1 MDKSLVISS
10 IKFRDMNKEIEVYQN
25 TLLSS
30 GLFVPKE
37 PFRDE
42 YAIYCKIEQHMD
54 LSVDLHYLHKQTQ
67 SILTCLSKSKPSLPK
82 TNIVPTLLSY
92 ITNSLN
98 YAALI
103 NELDDI
109 LFNDCGCFDTFWVQ
123 DREYKLESLY
133 YKQESWSDD
142 ISSHNVQPFK
152 FNDDPSIALDEGVF
166 LIMICDKWMKCLET
180 ASRISEG
187 AKLTPTVTRFA
198 KKVEQCS
205 QNIIEQMQMSC
216 VDEEHLQCITSL
228 KTTIKRL
235 EKN

>member
-10 IKFRDMNKEIEVYQN
+10 IKFRDTKKEIEVYQN

-42 YAIYCKIEQHMD
+42 YTIYCKIEQHMD
-54 LSVDLHYLHKQTQ
+54 LSVVLHYLHKQTQ
-67 SILTCLSKSKPSLPK
+67 LILTSLSKSKPSFPK
-82 TNIVPTLLSY
+82 TNIVSTLLNY
-92 ITNSLN
+92 LINSLN
-98 YAALI
+98 YSALI

-123 DREYKLESLY
+123 DKEYKLESLY
-133 YKQESWSDD
+133 YKQESWSND
-142 ISSHNVQPFK
+142 ISSQDVRPFTFNNV
-152 FNDDPSIALDEGVF
+152 PSITLDEGVF
-166 LIMICDKWMKCLET
+166 LIMMCDKWIKCLET
-180 ASRISEG
+180 ASSISES

-205 QNIIEQMQMSC
+205 HSIIEQMQMSC
-216 VDEEHLQCITSL
+216 VDEEHLQCIKEL
-228 KTTIKRL
+228 KNTIKRV